1 MGDLDKS
8 VAQQGKV
15 IPFRSRRRE
24 RRLLIVF
31 LVLLAVVAVV
41 ALLLAGG
48 GKNYDAL
55 RRAVSYRE
63 ETRVQLESSGERIAK
78 SYCGG
83 LAVLDGAGLGIYD
96 KSGALLNLTA
106 TPMETPALRTAGKY
120 ALSFDAGGKTLEL
133 YQSGKGVQLSLEAE
147 GSVFDADVS
156 EGGYMAYVCAGG
168 NAKAMLHVYNSSFE
182 LSYTVY
188 SATRH
193 LTGCAVSSGGRYAAA
208 VGLGQKDHVFDSTAI
223 VYATNKKD
231 PIAEVSLGN
240 QLIYDIYFM
249 DNKTLCAIGQSSAV
263 FFDVSGRILGTYQYA
278 SLLDYDVCAG
288 AVVLELGAAQGG
300 SADVVTVGSAGQEL
314 GRISVTGAVYGISAS
329 GKYTAVLTD
338 SGLFLYDKKL
348 ALWSQTQ
355 ETAGASGLAMCE
367 DGSVFLLAGQVAWRY
382 LP

>member
-1 MGDLDKS
+1 MGNLEKNS
-8 VAQQGKV
+8 GQKGKV

-24 RRLLIVF
+24 RRLLFVF
-31 LVLLAVVAVV
+31 LALLLVVAAG

-55 RRAVSYRE
+55 RRAVSYQG
-63 ETRVQLESSGERIAK
+63 ETRIQLESSGERTAK

-83 LAVLDGAGLGIYD
+83 LAVLDSAGLGVYD

-106 TPMETPALRTAGKY
+106 TPMETPVLRIAGKY

-147 GSVFDADVS
+147 GSLFDADVS
-156 EGGYMAYVCAGG
+156 DGGYMAYVCAGD
-168 NAKAMLHVYNSSFE
+168 NAKAVLHVYNSSFE

-193 LTGCAVSSGGRYAAA
+193 LTGCAVSGSGGYAVA
-208 VGLGQKDHVFDSTAI
+208 VGLGQKDNVFDSAAI
-223 VYATNKKD
+223 VYATNQKD

-240 QLIYDIYFM
+240 QLIYDISFM
-249 DNKTLCAIGQSSAV
+249 DSKTLCAIGQSSV
-263 FFDVSGRILGTYQYA
+263 MFFDVSGKVLGTYGYA
-278 SLLDYDVCAG
+278 SLLDYDVCAS
-288 AVVLELGAAQGG
+288 AVVLESGAAQGG

-314 GRISVTGAVYGISAS
+314 GRVSVAGAVYGISAN
-329 GKYTAVLTD
+329 GKYVAVLTD
-338 SGLFLYDKKL
+338 GGLSIYDEKL

-355 ETAGASGLAMCE
+355 ETASASGLAMCE
-367 DGSVFLLAGQVAWRY
+367 DGSVFLFAGQTAWRY